1 MPNRSQ
7 EENLSLLLTFIR
19 NANEEGITIE
29 QAREQV
35 FNDDNLSKT
44 DIKKLLEHLKNKGLI
59 QIKFGKLD
67 VIYRIIPGK

>member
-67 VIYRIIPGK
+67 VIYKIIPGK